1 MIVPFEIE
9 QALLKRA
16 EAAEDFAVADYT
28 VAKFLDEHNI
38 IVEEYDIHMGCE
50 SLVNPFSSI
59 DRILDAIKE
68 HKDES

>member
-16 EAAEDFAVADYT
+16 EAALEFTVADCAI
-28 VAKFLDEHNI
+28 VKFLDEHNI
-38 IVEEYDIHMGCE
+38 KVEEYDILMGCE
-50 SLVNPFSSI
+50 SLINPTDSAN
-59 DRILDAIKE
+59 RIWHAIEE